1 MQENHS
7 LKKTKL
13 FIKYLGV
20 LPYPVATWFIKAFL
34 DDGYQLQN
42 LHLLNV
48 TIIDR
53 VFGGSLK
60 DL

>member
-1 MQENHS
+1 MQEDRS
-7 LKKTKL
+7 LKKTRL

-34 DDGYQLQN
+34 DHGYQLQN

-53 VFGGSLK
+53 VF
-60 DL
+60 